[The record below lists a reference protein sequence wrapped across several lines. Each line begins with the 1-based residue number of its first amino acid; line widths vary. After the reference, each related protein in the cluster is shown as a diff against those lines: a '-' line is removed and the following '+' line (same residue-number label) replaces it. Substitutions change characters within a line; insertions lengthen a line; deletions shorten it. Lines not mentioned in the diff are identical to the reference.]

1 MLKDFNEASEGSNIS
16 GFKFYNMLE
25 KLVLGIDFKQE
36 DKVIYEKNKEQI
48 DNINNKVKRIS
59 MELMRNKPQD
69 WNNFMDAL
77 LSGY

>member
-1 MLKDFNEASEGSNIS
+1 MSLVGPRPLLDYEINNWIKNQ
-16 GFKFYNMLE
+16 
-25 KLVLGIDFKQE
+25 LVLRKAE
-36 DKVIYEKNKEQI
+36 DLLPEHVK
-48 DNINNKVKRIS
+48 NINNKVKRVS

>member
-1 MLKDFNEASEGSNIS
+1 M
-16 GFKFYNMLE
+16 
-25 KLVLGIDFKQE
+25 LGIDFEEQ
-36 DKVIYEKNKEQI
+36 DQIIYEKNKPQI
-48 DNINNKVKRIS
+48 DNINNKIKRVS